1 MLPTPYKDIDH
12 AEVTFAQYHNDVA
25 GLVLRANIGT
35 FIHTYSYF
43 LQKCI
48 FASASFLMISQ
59 PTKSTF

>member
-35 FIHTYSYF
+35 
-43 LQKCI
+43 
-48 FASASFLMISQ
+48 
-59 PTKSTF
+59 